1 MENYA
6 NSLSKFFEYL
16 ASTKN
21 SSQSMILGYN
31 IFEENDAKRNLVVD
45 IYLNIYK
52 LIDINSFLK
61 SNPDSIPYFIF
72 NMDFNSF
79 CVLNKGIII
88 KFANCNKINQIIFD
102 SSTFKFMSNIKMIGL
117 FYYLTLEQDGV
128 IYIESNKPIFTSFVI
143 DKYYQLADVPK
154 FKKDGFYYPQGF
166 SLTKPVENAIASNEY
181 THIKEQ
187 IVTPEEIY
195 EQNTNYI
202 KKWFYG
208 SNVELL
214 DNLDNAYPI
223 TNESF
228 PITKYYKI
236 TKMLAH
242 DTILNYIS
250 DYIKEYDIGL
260 SMCTNS
266 IIRFG
271 IL

>member
-21 SSQSMILGYN
+21 QKQSMILGYD
-31 IFEENDAKRNLVVD
+31 IFDLNDANRNIIAD

-52 LIDINSFLK
+52 STDINSFIK
-61 SNPDSIPYFIF
+61 STPDSIPYFIF

-79 CVLNKGIII
+79 CVLNKAIIS
-88 KFANCNKINQIIFD
+88 KFANCNKIKQIIFD
-102 SSTFKFMSNIKMIGL
+102 SSTFKFMSNIKMISL
-117 FYYLTLEQDGV
+117 LYYLTLEQDGV

-143 DKYYQLADVPK
+143 DKYYQLADIPK
-154 FKKDGFYYPQGF
+154 IKKDGFYYSQGF
-166 SLTKPVENAIASNEY
+166 SLTKPVEKLITNEY
-181 THIKEQ
+181 AHIKEQ
-187 IVTPEEIY
+187 ITTSEEIY
-195 EQNTNYI
+195 EQNTNFI

-214 DNLDNAYPI
+214 DNLDNTYPI
-223 TNESF
+223 TNERF

-236 TKMLAH
+236 TKKLAH

-250 DYIKEYDIGL
+250 ESIKEYDMGL
-260 SMCTNS
+260 SMCTNT

-271 IL
+271 I